1 MLNHSPLRQA
11 SDSRSTISL
20 NCTGFNQFRLPC
32 TIATLDCS
40 IKARGEILSGQ
51 VANGDCAEF
60 GALKTET
67 LNRRPHLLWRG
78 FKLAT
83 IDHLQKLKRPD
94 PFWQSRHALLR
105 FNLIQNRYYP
115 L

>member
-20 NCTGFNQFRLPC
+20 NCTGFNQLRLPC

-51 VANGDCAEF
+51 VANGDCVEF

-67 LNRRPHLLWRG
+67 LNSRPHLLWRG
-78 FKLAT
+78 FKLAP
-83 IDHLQKLKRPD
+83 IEHLQKINLTD
-94 PFWQSRHALLR
+94 PFLQYRV
-105 FNLIQNRYYP
+105 
-115 L
+115 